1 MNHLL
6 GKVVAINGGNGDVT
20 LWGYWRRASFF
31 LFFSQWFKKKSEVE
45 KLEDQYKKKMKEG
58 YDLQS
63 IDRSASDQKYVEA
76 DQILKKIELL
86 EKKWLPKKLNT

>member
-1 MNHLL
+1 MC
-6 GKVVAINGGNGDVT
+6 NGI
-20 LWGYWRRASFF
+20 
-31 LFFSQWFKKKSEVE
+31 FKKKTEVE
-45 KLEDQYKKKMKEG
+45 KLQDSYKKKMKEA

-86 EKKWLPKKLNT
+86 EKK

>member
-1 MNHLL
+1 MF
-6 GKVVAINGGNGDVT
+6 G
-20 LWGYWRRASFF
+20 F
-31 LFFSQWFKKKSEVE
+31 LKKKTEVQ
-45 KLEDQYKKKMKEG
+45 KLENLYKNKMKEG

-86 EKKWLPKKLNT
+86 EKK

>member
-1 MNHLL
+1 M
-6 GKVVAINGGNGDVT
+6 
-20 LWGYWRRASFF
+20 
-31 LFFSQWFKKKSEVE
+31 FKKKSEVE

-86 EKKWLPKKLNT
+86 EKKWSVKKLYPLCYSYSSILVDWLLAVG

>member
-1 MNHLL
+1 MF
-6 GKVVAINGGNGDVT
+6 GM
-20 LWGYWRRASFF
+20 
-31 LFFSQWFKKKSEVE
+31 FKKKSEVE

-58 YDLQS
+58 YDLQY

-86 EKKWLPKKLNT
+86 EKK

>member
-1 MNHLL
+1 MF
-6 GKVVAINGGNGDVT
+6 GM
-20 LWGYWRRASFF
+20 
-31 LFFSQWFKKKSEVE
+31 FKKKSEVE

-63 IDRSASDQKYVEA
+63 IDRSSSDQKYMEA

-86 EKKWLPKKLNT
+86 EKK